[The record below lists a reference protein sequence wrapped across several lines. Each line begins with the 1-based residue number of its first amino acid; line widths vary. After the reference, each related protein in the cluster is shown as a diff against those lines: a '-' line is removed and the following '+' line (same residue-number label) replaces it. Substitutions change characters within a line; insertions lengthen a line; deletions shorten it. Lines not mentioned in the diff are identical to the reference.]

1 MMLEYRVD
9 KSGTPTICPTNTLD
23 IPVCGLQ
30 PVPLFVCLFFFFFV
44 FFFAHSIYALMLV
57 YIDYTQLTIR
67 EYGLSILSLSHKL
80 ASYTAQ
86 LMFSFDET

>member
-1 MMLEYRVD
+1 
-9 KSGTPTICPTNTLD
+9 
-23 IPVCGLQ
+23 
-30 PVPLFVCLFFFFFV
+30 
-44 FFFAHSIYALMLV
+44 MLV